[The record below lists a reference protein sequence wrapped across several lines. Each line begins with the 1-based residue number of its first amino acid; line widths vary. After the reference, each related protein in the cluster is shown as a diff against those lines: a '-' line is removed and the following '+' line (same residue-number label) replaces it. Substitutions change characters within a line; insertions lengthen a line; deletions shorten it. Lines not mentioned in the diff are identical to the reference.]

1 MGPLTFDTGG
11 TRRIASQL
19 PEDFAKFFS
28 GRRHVAVCPLLAA
41 RELDQPIA
49 WPVQYLR
56 AAPKGAQPR
65 IPVV

>member
-1 MGPLTFDTGG
+1 L
-11 TRRIASQL
+11 R
-19 PEDFAKFFS
+19 
-28 GRRHVAVCPLLAA
+28 AA

-65 IPVV
+65 IPVDLKSFESCFEEQHAIPEQ